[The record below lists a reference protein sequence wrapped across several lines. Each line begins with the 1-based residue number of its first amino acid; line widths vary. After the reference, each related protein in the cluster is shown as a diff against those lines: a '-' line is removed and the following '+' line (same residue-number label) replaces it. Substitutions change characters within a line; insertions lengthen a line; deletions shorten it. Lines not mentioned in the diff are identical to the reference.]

1 MVKETSGLWVRSLG
15 LNPFDSSVIML
26 VFAHTCDAGTL
37 NETVIPALAEG
48 LDTRTSCPVKQISHV
63 GERVTVMRIDL

>member
-1 MVKETSGLWVRSLG
+1 
-15 LNPFDSSVIML
+15 ML

-63 GERVTVMRIDL
+63 GERVTVMRIDV